1 MTKKDA
7 LTIAIAALNNNTTP
21 NAQAIDTLTKMV
33 EQLSKGRSEEA
44 KEAASSKRKAATA
57 AARAELVAKIVP
69 VLREVLTHTQ
79 LGLTAKEIFGEA
91 QSRLPADFS
100 VAKVQNVLLREMAPE
115 LEKIEAKGKAN
126 LYRLKEGA

>member
-1 MTKKDA
+1 MTKKEA
-7 LTIAIAALNNNTTP
+7 LTVALNVLSIEEYP
-21 NAQAIDTLTKMV
+21 EVV
-33 EQLSKGRSEEA
+33 ETLSKMLEQVASPRSNEA
-44 KEAASSKRKAATA
+44 NEKRKAATA
-57 AARAELVAKIVP
+57 KARKELIARVTP

-91 QSRLPADFS
+91 QSRLPEDFS

-126 LYRLKEGA
+126 LYRLKAEV

>member
-7 LTIAIAALNNNTTP
+7 LTIALNVLSAEEYP
-21 NAQAIDTLTKMV
+21 DVVETLKKMV
-33 EQLSKGRSEEA
+33 EQLSKPRSDESAA
-44 KEAASSKRKAATA
+44 KASEKRKAATA
-57 AARAELVAKIVP
+57 AARQELITKVAP

-91 QSRLPADFS
+91 QTRLPADFS

-126 LYRLKEGA
+126 LYRLKETA